1 MSIKS
6 FISKYTTAAIDNEK
20 VAKVEKFYGVE
31 LPEEFKHF
39 VSACGD
45 EPFFYSFNGVKLRIL
60 SLDEIVDEEGDYASF
75 KSMEVIPLIDCY
87 DGDTAVYDFG
97 EDCWSMYNVDDDDF
111 YAKADDLESF
121 INEAYNMDEID
132 EASDDDDL
140 QTKVM
145 KAIQELNLPEG
156 SFKMMSVFEA
166 AEAGVPRAM
175 YDAGCRYLDGDGVE
189 QSYEKAFELFEK
201 AAEKGEVEAI
211 SKIGVCYLEGLG
223 VEQNVE
229 LAVEKFTVAAEQG
242 CDEAQ
247 FNLGRCYLLGNGV
260 DVDIEKGVDWVR
272 KAADQNNTY
281 ALFFMGLLTKAG
293 DGGVQKNEEEAFRLF
308 SKAAKQD
315 FDEAKLELGRC
326 YENGTGVAQDLK
338 KAAQLYAEAAENGVK
353 DAQDA
358 LGNLKDKMKDRN
370 EELRKLVKTEK
381 VIKIADFVDVV
392 NLLREEGTDF
402 LFCPGNFKVLH
413 GYELLKLN
421 LNDDDE
427 DAVLLDEA
435 DVYDKFKNELSA
447 EEFSS
452 YNFYLL
458 KGASSAQFAF
468 KK

>member
-132 EASDDDDL
+132 EASYDDDL
-140 QTKVM
+140 QSKVM
-145 KAIQELNLPEG
+145 NALQGLNLPEG

-166 AEAGVPRAM
+166 AEAGIPRAM
-175 YDAGCRYLDGDGVE
+175 YDAGCRYLDGDGIE

-247 FNLGRCYLLGNGV
+247 SNLGRCYLLGNGV
-260 DVDIEKGVDWVR
+260 DADVEKGVEWIK
-272 KAADQNNTY
+272 KAAEQNY
-281 ALFFMGLLTKAG
+281 SSALFFLAVLTEAGEGGLQQN
-293 DGGVQKNEEEAFRLF
+293 DEEAFKLYL
-308 SKAAKQD
+308 KAAEQGCE
-315 FDEAKLELGRC
+315 EANMELGRC
-326 YENGTGVAQDLK
+326 YEEGIGVKQDLK
-338 KAAQLYAEAAENGVK
+338 KAAHYYE
-353 DAQDA
+353 DAMKVGLDGAWEA
-358 LGNLKDKMKDRN
+358 LGNLKDKMKARN
-370 EELRKLVKTEK
+370 AELE
-381 VIKIADFVDVV
+381 
-392 NLLREEGTDF
+392 
-402 LFCPGNFKVLH
+402 
-413 GYELLKLN
+413 
-421 LNDDDE
+421 
-427 DAVLLDEA
+427 
-435 DVYDKFKNELSA
+435 S
-447 EEFSS
+447 
-452 YNFYLL
+452 
-458 KGASSAQFAF
+458 
-468 KK
+468 